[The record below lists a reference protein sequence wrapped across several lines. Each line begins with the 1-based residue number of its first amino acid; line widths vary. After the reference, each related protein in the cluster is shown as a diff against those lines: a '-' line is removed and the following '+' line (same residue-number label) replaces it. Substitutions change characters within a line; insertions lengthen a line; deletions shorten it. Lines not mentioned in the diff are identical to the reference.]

1 VAAADGG
8 IVFSAPGSVFFSF
21 FVAVRAVRTVRGGT
35 CGILLAL
42 LVLSTVV
49 ELVVRFDFF
58 HKLFF

>member
-1 VAAADGG
+1 MVALC
-8 IVFSAPGSVFFSF
+8 SVHQVRFFFSF
-21 FVAVRAVRTVRGGT
+21 FVAVRTVRGGT

-49 ELVVRFDFF
+49 EFVVRFDFF

>member
-21 FVAVRAVRTVRGGT
+21 FVAVRTVRGGT

>member
-1 VAAADGG
+1 
-8 IVFSAPGSVFFSF
+8 VFSAPGSVFFSF